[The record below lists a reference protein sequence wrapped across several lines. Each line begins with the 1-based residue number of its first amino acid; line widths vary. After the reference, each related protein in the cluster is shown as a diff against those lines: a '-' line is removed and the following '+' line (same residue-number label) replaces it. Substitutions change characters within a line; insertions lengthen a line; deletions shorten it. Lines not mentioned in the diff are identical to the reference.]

1 MKVGTATHAATTQLN
16 LQFCPQYL
24 SIAGGTVTSVKVDVL
39 GAGTILDLDANGLA
53 AVGYR
58 DLKAVTSGTFL
69 LPLADGLVKNKTL
82 VITIVNTHVS
92 ADADVCAFSYNEGSV
107 YIKSET
113 QTVLA
118 NNNPMLY
125 NFAQVWLPNLASGD
139 KVTCEFAD
147 GTNQIFEREEL
158 GLMSTLQ
165 QATSQYLVDN
175 KLQTYSNIRVLVATT
190 QSVYVMTYQKVSE
203 YGK

>member
-24 SIAGGTVTSVKVDVL
+24 SISGGTITSVKVDVL
-39 GAGTILDLDANGLA
+39 GAGTIMDLDAAGLA

-58 DLKAVTSGTFL
+58 DLKAVTSGLFL

-139 KVTCEFAD
+139 KVTAEFAD

-158 GLMSTLQ
+158 GLMSTQQ